1 MPSATFVSH
10 EPAVIAAD
18 AGDGSFNTQQDLT
31 LKQPQTSL
39 ESTIDT
45 RSPLSPSTTR
55 NYFGNGKQNLYNR
68 GGNVSGVNN
77 NIINSYDKMPQSLPT
92 PPLQSSS
99 DDYHYQ
105 PQQSQSH
112 SHHRSSSTISESF
125 ANTNHSKG
133 YLSSVFSTSNN
144 SQDVQADLS
153 THHID
158 STARNMNPIQNLM
171 NYVMPNNTH
180 FAVSDNLKFI
190 LNCCMWY
197 MSSSLTNNMGKQILN
212 MFRFPVTLTFIQ
224 FGLVAMWCYGV
235 ATLFGVTQIRSP
247 TRRIAET
254 MAPLA
259 VFLIVGH
266 VFSSIAISRVP
277 VSLVHTIKA
286 LAPLFTVMFYRFVFQ
301 VRYTSKVYISLLPL
315 TLGVILA
322 CTFTFSN
329 NLIGL
334 LCAFLSCLVFVSQN
348 IFNKKLIFKEA
359 SLGKSDPNK
368 LDKMNMLFYSSALSF
383 ILMSPLWLYS
393 DGMGLLFSSGD
404 NELSTTSTISDDGV
418 NSSQLCMLL
427 LLNGSTNFAQNWFA
441 FTTLSMTS
449 PVTYSIAS
457 LVKRIFVIVMSIL
470 WFGQQVSFA
479 QSLGIML
486 TFVGLWMYQS
496 AKRDVD
502 RGETKI
508 REKSMDNVLPTS
520 ASANPASLYDDNN
533 SNTTSNSIQSW
544 ISNRW
549 NGTWATRE
557 GKIQ

>member
-1 MPSATFVSH
+1 
-10 EPAVIAAD
+10 
-18 AGDGSFNTQQDLT
+18 
-31 LKQPQTSL
+31 
-39 ESTIDT
+39 
-45 RSPLSPSTTR
+45 
-55 NYFGNGKQNLYNR
+55 
-68 GGNVSGVNN
+68 
-77 NIINSYDKMPQSLPT
+77 MPQSLPT

-99 DDYHYQ
+99 DDYHPYHQ
-105 PQQSQSH
+105 
-112 SHHRSSSTISESF
+112 HHRSESF
-125 ANTNHSKG
+125 TSHSSNNNNNNKS
-133 YLSSVFSTSNN
+133 YLSSIFTNHHHGN
-144 SQDVQADLS
+144 SSPDVQSDLS

-158 STARNMNPIQNLM
+158 SSNTTTNNPIQNLM
-171 NYVMPNNTH
+171 NYVMPNNQHH
-180 FAVSDNLKFI
+180 FGLSDNLKFI

-197 MSSSLTNNMGKQILN
+197 MSSSLTNNTGKQILN

-235 ATLFGVTQIRSP
+235 ATVFGVTQIRPP

-277 VSLVHTIKA
+277 VSLVHTIK
-286 LAPLFTVMFYRFVFQ
+286 
-301 VRYTSKVYISLLPL
+301 KLL
-315 TLGVILA
+315 
-322 CTFTFSN
+322 
-329 NLIGL
+329 
-334 LCAFLSCLVFVSQN
+334 
-348 IFNKKLIFKEA
+348 FKEA
-359 SLGKSDPNK
+359 NLGKGDPNK
-368 LDKMNMLFYSSALSF
+368 LDKMNMLFYSSFLSF
-383 ILMSPLWLYS
+383 ILMSPLWFYS
-393 DGMGLLFSSGD
+393 DGAGLLFSNNNSGD
-404 NELSTTSTISDDGV
+404 YVESLNTTSTTNGV
-418 NSSQLCMLL
+418 SASQLFMLF

-457 LVKRIFVIVMSIL
+457 LVKRIFVITMSIL

-508 REKSMDNVLPTS
+508 REKSMDVLPTS
-520 ASANPASLYDDNN
+520 SSPASGMGSSSSLFDNNNNN
-533 SNTTSNSIQSW
+533 SNNSIQSW
-544 ISNRW
+544 MSNRW
-549 NGTWATRE
+549 NGTWANRE

>member
-1 MPSATFVSH
+1 MPAATLVSH

-18 AGDGSFNTQQDLT
+18 AGDGGFSTQDMGMKRQLQHQLQPSFD
-31 LKQPQTSL
+31 S
-39 ESTIDT
+39 SIDV
-45 RSPLSPSTTR
+45 RSPTTN
-55 NYFGNGKQNLYNR
+55 NYYGKQQLYNR
-68 GGNVSGVNN
+68 GGNN
-77 NIINSYDKMPQSLPT
+77 YDDIPQSLPT
-92 PPLQSSS
+92 PPPPSS
-99 DDYHYQ
+99 DEYQYQ
-105 PQQSQSH
+105 PHH
-112 SHHRSSSTISESF
+112 SPEH
-125 ANTNHSKG
+125 HSKG
-133 YLSSVFSTSNN
+133 FLPSVFHG
-144 SQDVQADLS
+144 QDSQADLS
-153 THHID
+153 TRHIENT
-158 STARNMNPIQNLM
+158 STGPLQNLWS
-171 NYVMPNNTH
+171 YALPQSR

-197 MSSSLTNNMGKQILN
+197 LSSSLTNNTGKQILN
-212 MFRFPVTLTFIQ
+212 MFKFPVTLTFVQ
-224 FGLVAMWCYGV
+224 FGLVAMWCYTV
-235 ATLFGVTQIRSP
+235 ATVFGVTQIRRP
-247 TRRIAET
+247 TQRIATT

-286 LAPLFTVMFYRFVFQ
+286 LAPLFTVLFYRFIFQ
-301 VRYTSKVYISLLPL
+301 VRYTSKVYISLIPL

-334 LCAFLSCLVFVSQN
+334 MCAFLSCLVFVSQN

-359 SLGKSDPNK
+359 NLGKGDPNK
-368 LDKMNMLFYSSALSF
+368 LDKMNMLFYSSSLSF
-383 ILMSPLWLYS
+383 ILMSPLWFYS
-393 DGMGLLFSSGD
+393 DGTALMTAPR
-404 NELSTTSTISDDGV
+404 ETEIS
-418 NSSQLCMLL
+418 SSQLFLYFV
-427 LLNGSTNFAQNWFA
+427 LNGSTNFAQNWFA

-479 QSLGIML
+479 QSMGIML

-508 REKSMDNVLPTS
+508 REKSLDVLPTS
-520 ASANPASLYDDNN
+520 VAGQSN
-533 SNTTSNSIQSW
+533 SFDSSSMTGSIQSW
-544 ISNRW
+544 MSSRW
-549 NGTWATRE
+549 NGAMAARG
-557 GKIQ
+557 GKNQ